1 MKRTAYELA
10 ALARLLDQALEMP
23 ASQQEGWIASLE
35 GQYAPLRDTL
45 RDLLSQEVGLETSEF
60 AGMQR
65 RIAGMVEQRL
75 QSGNAEVHA
84 GLRVG
89 PYRLERELG
98 KGGMGSV
105 WLAQRAD
112 GAFSRTVALKL
123 PRTLWI
129 DDLAARMARERDIL
143 ASLQHEHIARFY
155 DAGVDQAGRPYIAM
169 ECVQGV
175 PIDEYCRTRALSIEQ
190 ILTLILQVCR
200 ALAHAHSRLIVHRD
214 LKPGNILVSEEQ
226 GVRLLDFGIAALIS
240 EEPGSSVT
248 QFAGRM
254 LTLDYSSPEQIRGES
269 VGTPSDVYSLAVVSY
284 EVLTDK
290 KPYELGSGSIAQAA
304 QAILEIVPR
313 AASEV
318 APPSRRSGLRGD
330 LDAILNKALKKDP
343 GERYA
348 SMGELADDIDRHLR
362 QVPVRARPDRVAYR
376 ARKFVARYRWQ
387 LSAAVLVFAA
397 VLVGGGVA
405 LWQAHTAR
413 LEAHRADV
421 IKDFLVDILRTNDI
435 RIPTDGP
442 RGERTVKEVLDAAA
456 SRVERQFAGQPELQ
470 VELLDLIAVIYDN
483 SGEMGKYHEVEAR
496 RAELAR
502 RYYGPGH
509 PQVISGLVAAAKS
522 AVDSLDFPA
531 ADRLLVAADAQF
543 KAAGREDPELR
554 ADWLRIKARYLTKM
568 GDMAEHDRLIEQ
580 AVALYRQVG
589 RNSAQ
594 FAATLSSLS
603 RVRSEQGR
611 SEEAL
616 RLMREAVKV
625 GEAAEPPDSASLS
638 TEYLNLARELERA
651 DGGIAEAHAVY
662 GRAQTLAAQT
672 WGKQSRNYFMSLI
685 WDVGLLQL
693 SGDRAGA
700 AARMSE
706 LEASLP
712 AMSNGND
719 TQMAWHSYAQ
729 CLMRDGRV
737 AEAIPLL
744 ESVERAY
751 LANSSDQSD
760 LRIMRRDL
768 GDAYE
773 LTNRV
778 AEARERLQS
787 SRDEYI
793 AKEIAG
799 SRWQMRARERWG
811 RFLLDHSRPDSADFA
826 AAETE
831 FKAVTANTGEHA
843 YSWEALA
850 YAGLARVALARGEA
864 APALAASRQSLARL
878 AQVQG
883 LVDVRYRAQLWVI
896 YSDALLANG
905 DAAGARD
912 WATKAREASIKYEYS
927 TSPGIAAAN
936 AALRRANA
944 ALSARGLV
952 VGWGR
957 PGKQGP
963 SVTRPEAYS

>member
-1 MKRTAYELA
+1 MKRTAFELA
-10 ALARLLDQALEMP
+10 ALARLLDEALEVP
-23 ASQQEGWIASLE
+23 APQQELWIASLAGE
-35 GQYAPLRDTL
+35 YAPLRDTL
-45 RDLLSQEVGLETSEF
+45 RALLSQEGGPETSEF
-60 AGMQR
+60 AGLQQS
-65 RIAGMVEQRL
+65 IAGIVEDSL
-75 QSGNAEVHA
+75 QTSEPQLDA
-84 GLRVG
+84 GVRVG

-123 PRTLWI
+123 PRMVWI
-129 DDLAARMARERDIL
+129 EDLATRMARERDIL

-169 ECVQGV
+169 EYVEGV
-175 PIDEYCRTRALSIEQ
+175 PIDEYCRTRSLSVER
-190 ILTLILQVCR
+190 ILTLILQVCQ

-240 EEPGSSVT
+240 EEAGAPVT

-269 VGTPSDVYSLAVVSY
+269 IGTPSDVYSLAVVSY
-284 EVLTDK
+284 ELLTGK
-290 KPYELGSGSIAQAA
+290 RPYELGRGSIAQAA
-304 QAILEIVPR
+304 KAIVEIVPR
-313 AASEV
+313 PASEAAA
-318 APPSRRSGLRGD
+318 APRRSRLRGD
-330 LDAILNKALKKDP
+330 LDAVLNKALKKEP
-343 GERYA
+343 AERYA
-348 SMGELADDIDRHLR
+348 SMAELAEDIDRHLR
-362 QVPVRARPDRVAYR
+362 QIPVRARPDRVAYR
-376 ARKFVARYRWQ
+376 ARKFFARYRWQ
-387 LSAAVLVFAA
+387 LGAAVLVFAA
-397 VLVGGGVA
+397 VLAGGGVA

-421 IKDFLVDILRTNDI
+421 IKNFLVDILRTNDI

-442 RGERTVKEVLDAAA
+442 RGERTVKEVLDDAA

-483 SGEMGKYHEVEAR
+483 SGEIDKYHAVEAR

-502 RYYGPGH
+502 RYYGAGH
-509 PQVISGLVAAAKS
+509 PQVIGGLVAAAKS
-522 AVDSLDFPA
+522 AVDSLDFPT
-531 ADRLLVAADAQF
+531 ADRLLAAADAEF
-543 KAAGREDPELR
+543 KAAAREEPALR
-554 ADWLRIKARYLTKM
+554 ADWLRTKARYLMKM

-580 AVALYRQVG
+580 AVALYRREG
-589 RNSAQ
+589 RKSAQ
-594 FAATLSSLS
+594 FAGALSSLS

-611 SEEAL
+611 GEEAL
-616 RLMREAVKV
+616 RLMREAVEV
-625 GEAAEPPDSASLS
+625 GESAEPPDSASLS
-638 TEYLNLARELERA
+638 TEYLNLARELERSE
-651 DGGIAEAHAVY
+651 DGIAEAHEVY
-662 GRAQTLAAQT
+662 QRAQTLAART

-693 SGDRAGA
+693 TGDRAGA
-700 AARMSE
+700 AARMAE

-712 AMSNGND
+712 ALSEGND
-719 TQMAWHSYAQ
+719 AQMARHNYAQ
-729 CLMRDGRV
+729 CLLREGRV

-760 LRIMRRDL
+760 VRIMRRDL
-768 GDAYE
+768 GDAYDRAD
-773 LTNRV
+773 RV
-778 AEARERLQS
+778 AEARERLQA

-793 AKEIAG
+793 AKEPAG
-799 SRWQMRARERWG
+799 ARWQMRARERWG
-811 RFLLDHSRPDSADFA
+811 RFLLDHSRPGSADFA
-826 AAETE
+826 TAETE
-831 FKAVTANTGEHA
+831 FRAVTANVGERA

-864 APALAASRQSLARL
+864 APAVAASRQSMARL
-878 AQVQG
+878 SQVKG
-883 LVDVRYRAQLWVI
+883 LYDVRYHAQLWVI

-905 DAAGARD
+905 DAAGARE
-912 WATKAREASIKYEYS
+912 WAAKAREASLKYEYAK
-927 TSPGIAAAN
+927 SPAITAAD

-944 ALSARGLV
+944 ALESRG
-952 VGWGR
+952 
-957 PGKQGP
+957 
-963 SVTRPEAYS
+963 